1 MFSPATK
8 MSAASR
14 STRRR
19 DSSIDAP
26 RALLNAMVWFIGRHN
41 QGFHFSDLGVAS
53 GFGKAVGAVLVD
65 MGMTSDSLK
74 PIRRSVLEEGF
85 PNG

>member
-1 MFSPATK
+1 

-26 RALLNAMVWFIGRHN
+26 RALLNAMVWFTGRHN
-41 QGFHFSDLGVAS
+41 QGFHFADLDVAIA
-53 GFGKAVGAVLVD
+53 FGNAVVAVLVV

-74 PIRRSVLEEGF
+74 PIRRRVLEEGF

>member
-1 MFSPATK
+1 MK

-41 QGFHFSDLGVAS
+41 QGFHFADTGVAS
-53 GFGKAVGAVLVD
+53 AFGKAVVAVLVD
-65 MGMTSDSLK
+65 MGMRSDSLK
-74 PIRRSVLEEGF
+74 PIRSRVLEEASRRG
-85 PNG
+85 